1 MAKKNKKEEKF
12 GLVIYKDKKGNV
24 ELKADLTKD
33 TIWATLNQ
41 IAFLFGVQKAGVS
54 KHIKHIFSSG
64 ELSENR
70 TVSKMETVQIEGG
83 REIERN
89 IEFYNLDMILS
100 IGYRVN
106 SKQATEFRK
115 WATKTLREYLVRGYV
130 LNEQRLSESKQ
141 NSIKELEKTIGFIK
155 DVVLRRQLGQSEM
168 ESILGVIKD
177 YAHSWS
183 LLQKFDE
190 RDVSLAKGK
199 VKSKILVYEDIR
211 NAIDLLKTDLMRK
224 GEAGDL
230 FGNERGGEFQGILK
244 TIYQTFG
251 GSDLYPSVEEK
262 AAHLLYFVIKDHS
275 FSDGNKRIG
284 SFLFIHFLSIHKI
297 LIRKDG
303 GERGQRK
310 INDNALVA
318 LALLIAESDP
328 AEKEQI
334 VALVTQ
340 LIK

>member
-1 MAKKNKKEEKF
+1 
-12 GLVIYKDKKGNV
+12 
-24 ELKADLTKD
+24 
-33 TIWATLNQ
+33 
-41 IAFLFGVQKAGVS
+41 
-54 KHIKHIFSSG
+54 
-64 ELSENR
+64 
-70 TVSKMETVQIEGG
+70 
-83 REIERN
+83 
-89 IEFYNLDMILS
+89 MILS